1 MPSKLPGKLARTTD
15 GRNTPKQ
22 IAEDASDLATAA
34 DKDLEHHAAEL
45 YSRGMPEEEIQPILE
60 NVRAQNRTRG
70 IGEEVAKNE

>member
-1 MPSKLPGKLARTTD
+1 MPLKLPGKLARTTD

-45 YSRGMPEEEIQPILE
+45 HSRGMPEERSGPEQD
-60 NVRAQNRTRG
+60 TRYWRRG
-70 IGEEVAKNE
+70 SEK